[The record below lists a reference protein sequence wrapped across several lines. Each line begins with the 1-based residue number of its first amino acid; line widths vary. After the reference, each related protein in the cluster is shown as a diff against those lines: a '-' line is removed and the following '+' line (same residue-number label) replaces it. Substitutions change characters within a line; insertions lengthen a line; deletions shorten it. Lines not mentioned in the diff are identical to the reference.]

1 MGSWLI
7 TECMKKYL
15 QHRRDYNKRN
25 KDKENYDDA
34 DDDDNNQLPAQKKRK
49 EKKNSM
55 NYMVNFHEKKGN
67 EFINQLIFIIIFL
80 LYIFFR

>member
-7 TECMKKYL
+7 KESIKKYL
-15 QHRRDYNKRN
+15 QHRHDYNNRKEN
-25 KDKENYDDA
+25 KENYDD

-55 NYMVNFHEKKGN
+55 NYITNFHEKKK
-67 EFINQLIFIIIFL
+67 
-80 LYIFFR
+80 